1 MKNIA
6 KLPAKVT
13 AVTVLFCAAGVLL
26 HGQQKSV
33 SVEGYVLDSA
43 CAFTK
48 NLEKPISREC
58 ALSCAKA
65 GSQLVILTDD
75 GSIYWPIAGTTPA
88 TGQNN
93 RLLEFAGGRVLA
105 NGTVYDRGGSHA
117 LVIDQISAAPG
128 KK

>member
-6 KLPAKVT
+6 KLAAKVT
-13 AVTVLFCAAGVLL
+13 VVTTLFCASGVLL

-58 ALSCAKA
+58 ALTCAKA
-65 GSQLVILTDD
+65 GSQLVILGDD
-75 GSIYWPIAGTTPA
+75 GAIYWPIARQRRRPGRTP
-88 TGQNN
+88 GCS
-93 RLLEFAGGRVLA
+93 RLRAAG
-105 NGTVYDRGGSHA
+105 
-117 LVIDQISAAPG
+117 
-128 KK
+128 